1 MKGKRTKQRSRL
13 MKPVVVGFVAVYLVI
28 MLLST
33 YLVKVQFENDYDD
46 TLKETL
52 SNIQRNIYD
61 QEDDSPEAWD
71 DETKHLWYQS
81 IANVYLYQWEE
92 FMKLSFAIYD
102 ENGSL
107 LARSANTIG
116 TAMTPMDEL
125 LTQEVKESLAKYY
138 GKNMELNNRLQP
150 PRYEI
155 QAREGD
161 KLYELFV
168 RELTWKRKEDLGD
181 DYNSSHICVMSPYT
195 DYFGNVYYPDSD
207 EEPYTW
213 YETDSKQI
221 RNYVIAEM
229 DRDISPNIGTAYM
242 ELPYIQMGYR
252 NWKVWDRSAF
262 LHDFPE
268 EIVLSEW
275 NYNSPLAGSSSRF
288 FRKSTI
294 VQLASDPGS
303 DSNRYIEAHMESY
316 PWLAAV
322 DYMKYLYVAGFAL
335 MLACMI
341 KIIYSAN
348 KVYNQQEAL
357 EETRRDFINA
367 IAHELKTPMG
377 IIRNFAENLLEHNM
391 EEKREYYLSQIVG
404 QTEEMDRLAGE
415 MILISRMDSE
425 KLVLQRE
432 TVSIE
437 ALIEEQLTR
446 LKPLTEEKQ
455 IQVEIRKEQDF
466 QVEGDHDYLSKAVW
480 NLLTNAID
488 YNIQGGKIL
497 IALNKKTCIIE
508 NTGTPL
514 SEEQLKHGFELFYSQ
529 DKSRSVKE
537 GKHMGLGLYLA
548 KKILDRHGLEITL
561 ENTST
566 GVRVM
571 ISGASK

>member
-1 MKGKRTKQRSRL
+1 

-252 NWKVWDRSAF
+252 NWKVWDSSAF
-262 LHDFPE
+262 LHDFTE
-268 EIVLSEW
+268 KIVLSEW
-275 NYNSPLAGSSSRF
+275 NYNNPLAGSSSWF

-294 VQLASDPGS
+294 VQLASDSGS

-341 KIIYSAN
+341 KIIYSSN

-357 EETRRDFINA
+357 EETR
-367 IAHELKTPMG
+367 
-377 IIRNFAENLLEHNM
+377 
-391 EEKREYYLSQIVG
+391 
-404 QTEEMDRLAGE
+404 
-415 MILISRMDSE
+415 
-425 KLVLQRE
+425 
-432 TVSIE
+432 
-437 ALIEEQLTR
+437 
-446 LKPLTEEKQ
+446 
-455 IQVEIRKEQDF
+455 
-466 QVEGDHDYLSKAVW
+466 
-480 NLLTNAID
+480 NAID